1 MIMNRRTL
9 LKSGTLLS
17 SNTILWAQD
26 AKKAK
31 KLPLPGTQFQV
42 AGSNAFLIS
51 PEKETI
57 NPKPWVW
64 YAPTLLPY
72 PGPEEKWMIE
82 KFLSAGISIAGID
95 VGESYGSPKGRATF
109 SEFYLE
115 MTKNRNFSP
124 KPALLGRSR
133 GGLMLY
139 NWAAENASSV
149 GCVAGIYPVCDVS
162 SWPGLEKAAPAYG
175 LTAEELKK
183 KLKENNPV
191 DRLAPLA
198 RAGVPIFHIHGDS
211 DVVVPLEAN
220 SGTVANRYKELG
232 GKMTLVVPKGQGH
245 NMWRG
250 FFECQELVDF
260 IISNLTKIKA

>member
-1 MIMNRRTL
+1 MNRRTL
-9 LKSGTLLS
+9 LKSGALLS

-51 PEKETI
+51 PEKETFK
-57 NPKPWVW
+57 PKPWVW

>member
-1 MIMNRRTL
+1 
-9 LKSGTLLS
+9 
-17 SNTILWAQD
+17 
-26 AKKAK
+26 
-31 KLPLPGTQFQV
+31 
-42 AGSNAFLIS
+42 
-51 PEKETI
+51 
-57 NPKPWVW
+57 
-64 YAPTLLPY
+64 
-72 PGPEEKWMIE
+72 
-82 KFLSAGISIAGID
+82 
-95 VGESYGSPKGRATF
+95 
-109 SEFYLE
+109 
-115 MTKNRNFSP
+115 
-124 KPALLGRSR
+124 
-133 GGLMLY
+133 
-139 NWAAENASSV
+139 
-149 GCVAGIYPVCDVS
+149 VS

-198 RAGVPIFHIHGDS
+198 RAGVPIFHIHGNS